1 MSAPVSL
8 VVSSDDFLLEQ
19 FLAETTKSVC
29 ADFGGVDPEVQPN
42 TIAPEDLAVE
52 LCSPSLFAQQRVLV
66 VPDVR
71 SWLDVPARRSPPAQ
85 KAVKA
90 TVDPTPVVHVLNE
103 GLPEGVGLVMG
114 AWCHG
119 SPECPLVNAVREIGG
134 MQWRPAPE
142 PPKPWEDTIIS
153 REQEA
158 MLRKLVTAHVGD
170 VRFSPEA
177 LQLLLDRLGFAP
189 RALVQEC
196 RKLVAANVDG
206 VVDEDL
212 VRALSF
218 PRERS
223 LDVVQDGVLA
233 RQLVPVLDIMAAA
246 EAGIQIRNRRGKPV
260 APRGVP
266 AVLFSQIS
274 ELLQNLLYLRRLAAD
289 NGFLDE
295 MAPDRTRENS
305 WYPRRFKSG
314 LGPKIIKILKADAP
328 SPLWGAKGKGPS
340 AFALGALF
348 RGAGHYSD
356 DELVGALADAGA
368 VELALRGDMPG
379 EMLSVWLTS
388 FLR

>member
-19 FLAETTKSVC
+19 SLAETLKSMC
-29 ADFGGVDPEVQPN
+29 ADFGGVDPDMQPE
-42 TIAPEDLAVE
+42 TISPEDLAVE

-71 SWLDVPARRSPPAQ
+71 SWLDIPARRPPLAR

-90 TVDPTPVVHVLNE
+90 TVDPMPVVRVLND

-119 SPECPLVNAVREIGG
+119 RPKCALVDAVGEIGEV
-134 MQWRPAPE
+134 QWRPAPE
-142 PPKPWEDTIIS
+142 PPKPWEDTILS
-153 REQEA
+153 REQET
-158 MLRKLVTAHVGD
+158 MLRKLVTAHAGD

-177 LQLLLDRLGFAP
+177 LRLLLDRLGFAP

-223 LDVVQDGVLA
+223 LDVVRDGVLA
-233 RQLVPVLDIMAAA
+233 RQSAPVLDIMAAA
-246 EAGIQIRNRRGKPV
+246 EAGIQIRDRQGKPV
-260 APRGVP
+260 APKGVP

-274 ELLQNLLYLRRLAAD
+274 ALLQNLLYLRRLAAD
-289 NGFLDE
+289 NGLLDE
-295 MAPDRTRENS
+295 MAPDRTREHT

-314 LGPKIIKILKADAP
+314 LGPTIIELAKTDAP
-328 SPLWGAKGKGPS
+328 SPLWGATGKGPS
-340 AFALGALF
+340 PFTLGALF
-348 RGAGHYSD
+348 RGAGRYSD
-356 DELVGALADAGA
+356 DELVQALADAGA

-379 EMLSVWLTS
+379 ETLSVWLTS
-388 FLR
+388 FLH